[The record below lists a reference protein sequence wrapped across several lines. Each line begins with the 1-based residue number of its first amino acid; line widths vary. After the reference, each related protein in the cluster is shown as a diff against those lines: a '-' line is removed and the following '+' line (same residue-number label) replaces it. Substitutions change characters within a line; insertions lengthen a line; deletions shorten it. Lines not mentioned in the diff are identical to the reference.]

1 MKDRP
6 KFAAILQT
14 SLTWERGRDE
24 FNERTTYAYVLFAVW
39 ILCPSVCLVNE
50 RMTGGYSSKCVE
62 RKVRRRRLKGFLK
75 VVLWTSK
82 EQTNY
87 VCSSSIF
94 SEWRSEFKIRRF
106 AAAGCSV
113 WSGFGWIVG
122 ISVLSPRSPFRAFF
136 FFCQTACSRGLS
148 TLGQT
153 ERVSQFGWK
162 RITWK

>member
-62 RKVRRRRLKGFLK
+62 MKVRRRRLKGFLK

-94 SEWRSEFKIRRF
+94 SEWRSEFKIRWFVDSPVAVSGLVLGELLVFLFCRHDLLSAHSSSSARQP
-106 AAAGCSV
+106 AAEVFQLLARLRGSV
-113 WSGFGWIVG
+113 N
-122 ISVLSPRSPFRAFF
+122 
-136 FFCQTACSRGLS
+136 
-148 TLGQT
+148 LGGS
-153 ERVSQFGWK
+153 E
-162 RITWK
+162 